1 MQVHIFALI
10 SLHIFLLLPIKA
22 RFCIVVTMGVLTL
35 VPVAVTCESH
45 LDHHPLTVGLTI
57 FLVLLL
63 SDGVDDAELLAVL

>member
-1 MQVHIFALI
+1 
-10 SLHIFLLLPIKA
+10 
-22 RFCIVVTMGVLTL
+22 MGVLTL

-63 SDGVDDAELLAVL
+63 SDGVDDAELLAVLGDVLLPPAGEQVLVELDLVRQRLFAEN

>member
-1 MQVHIFALI
+1 M
-10 SLHIFLLLPIKA
+10 LLPIET
-22 RFCIVVTMGVLTL
+22 RLGIVVTMRVLTL
-35 VPVAVTCESH
+35 VPVAVTCKSH

>member
-1 MQVHIFALI
+1 MRVLI
-10 SLHIFLLLPIKA
+10 
-22 RFCIVVTMGVLTL
+22 L

-63 SDGVDDAELLAVL
+63 SDSVDDAELLAVLGDILLPPARKHVLVELDLERQRLLAED

>member
-1 MQVHIFALI
+1 M
-10 SLHIFLLLPIKA
+10 
-22 RFCIVVTMGVLTL
+22 RVLTL

-63 SDGVDDAELLAVL
+63 SDGVDDAELLAVLGDILLPPAGEQVLVELDLERQRLFAED

>member
-1 MQVHIFALI
+1 M
-10 SLHIFLLLPIKA
+10 
-22 RFCIVVTMGVLTL
+22 RVLTL

-63 SDGVDDAELLAVL
+63 SDGVDDAELLAVLGDIFLPPAGEHVLVELDLERHRLFAEN

>member
-1 MQVHIFALI
+1 M
-10 SLHIFLLLPIKA
+10 LLPIET
-22 RFCIVVTMGVLTL
+22 RLGIVVTMRVLTL

-57 FLVLLL
+57 FLGLLL

>member
-1 MQVHIFALI
+1 M
-10 SLHIFLLLPIKA
+10 
-22 RFCIVVTMGVLTL
+22 RVLTL

-63 SDGVDDAELLAVL
+63 SDGVDDAELLAVLGDVLLPPAGEQVLVELDLERQRLFAED